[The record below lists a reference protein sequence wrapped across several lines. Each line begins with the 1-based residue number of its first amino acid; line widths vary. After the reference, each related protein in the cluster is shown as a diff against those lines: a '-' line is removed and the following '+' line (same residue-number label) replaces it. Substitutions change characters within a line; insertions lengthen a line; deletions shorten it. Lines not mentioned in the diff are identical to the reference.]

1 MRGYVV
7 CLVLSTR
14 LDSIHVTHQCTM
26 PSAQVYRYG
35 MMQRSRH
42 ARRGPVGK
50 GEKGVADEEGGG
62 GGWGG
67 VREGEGKGVG

>member
-1 MRGYVV
+1 
-7 CLVLSTR
+7 
-14 LDSIHVTHQCTM
+14 M

-67 VREGEGKGVG
+67 VREGEGTGVG